1 MDKEQAL
8 KFQDAK
14 DEMLTKLTSWPD
26 HCAFFLLKVNSDAEI
41 DMESNR
47 RTSL

>member
-14 DEMLTKLTSWPD
+14 DEMLTKRKSKQADLTIK
-26 HCAFFLLKVNSDAEI
+26 FFSLLKVNSDA
-41 DMESNR
+41 
-47 RTSL
+47 

>member
-14 DEMLTKLTSWPD
+14 DGMLIKLTSWTD
-26 HCAFFLLKVNSDAEI
+26 HCVFFLLKVNSDA
-41 DMESNR
+41 
-47 RTSL
+47 